1 MTREDVMRLLRREL
15 TARGFSGRGRNL
27 RVVRPEIAWL
37 VGLELVP
44 RTARVGVSLGACPA
58 VLAPGGW
65 PTRANDCPIILDP
78 ASGGAALLDHDRW
91 EAWQALDGDSGLT
104 DEVRQQALGRLA
116 EGLAS
121 VADRIALLDDLR
133 AAAHVGQLTGFVRK
147 DARALLGGGG
157 AADNG
162 G

>member
-1 MTREDVMRLLRREL
+1 M
-15 TARGFSGRGRNL
+15 
-27 RVVRPEIAWL
+27 
-37 VGLELVP
+37 
-44 RTARVGVSLGACPA
+44 
-58 VLAPGGW
+58 
-65 PTRANDCPIILDP
+65 
-78 ASGGAALLDHDRW
+78 LDHDRG